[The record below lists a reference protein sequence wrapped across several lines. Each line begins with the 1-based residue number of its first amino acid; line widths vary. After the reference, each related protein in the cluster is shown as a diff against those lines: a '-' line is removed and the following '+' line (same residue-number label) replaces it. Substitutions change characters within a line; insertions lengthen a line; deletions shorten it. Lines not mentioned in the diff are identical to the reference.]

1 MTVFLAYCAQRRRR
15 FPHVDVSCAF
25 LMHRDLEHVGNRIHY
40 IRMRAVR
47 EDVLD
52 PLVQVF
58 VTDGIVVSCCE
69 LTKD

>member
-1 MTVFLAYCAQRRRR
+1 
-15 FPHVDVSCAF
+15 
-25 LMHRDLEHVGNRIHY
+25 MHRDLEHVRNRIHY